1 MSNSNYR
8 LGFQS
13 TEGSKERQH
22 LFSQEVLLTWL
33 LVGGSQS
40 MLAGGDRHSF
50 PGGYLHGA
58 ACLVTFLRVSHR
70 ETREEVAMI
79 SVT

>member
-1 MSNSNYR
+1 
-8 LGFQS
+8 
-13 TEGSKERQH
+13 
-22 LFSQEVLLTWL
+22 
-33 LVGGSQS
+33 